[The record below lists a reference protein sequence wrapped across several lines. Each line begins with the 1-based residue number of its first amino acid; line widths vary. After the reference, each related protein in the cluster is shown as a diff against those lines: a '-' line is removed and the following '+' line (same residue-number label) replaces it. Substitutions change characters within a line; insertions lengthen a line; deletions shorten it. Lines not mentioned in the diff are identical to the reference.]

1 MQKSLTADLVYNET
15 SIAQENEKKIQEV
28 VNVLMEIYNEKCQEL
43 QDQSKI
49 KSLLVSIAIPLVVG
63 GLSSLITGDGFKN
76 YSEVTQPAL
85 SPPSWLF
92 PIVWTLIYIMM
103 GIAAYLI
110 YESGHE
116 SSKKALTLYVIQLAI
131 NFIWPIF
138 FFGFDAYLFA
148 FILIIILWIFVLLT
162 TISFYKI
169 NKTSGILMI
178 PYVLWLTFAAYLNL
192 GVYLLN

>member
-1 MQKSLTADLVYNET
+1 MSINILKGVIILTIT
-15 SIAQENEKKIQEV
+15 SNI
-28 VNVLMEIYNEKCQEL
+28 
-43 QDQSKI
+43 KI

-148 FILIIILWIFVLLT
+148 FILIIILWIFVLIT